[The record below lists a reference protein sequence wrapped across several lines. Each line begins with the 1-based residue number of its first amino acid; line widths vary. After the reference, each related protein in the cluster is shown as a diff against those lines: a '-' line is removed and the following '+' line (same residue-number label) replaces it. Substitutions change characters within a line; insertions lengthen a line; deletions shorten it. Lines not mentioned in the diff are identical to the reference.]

1 MISKQDVQHI
11 AKLARLGLKESEI
24 KKFQKELSSI
34 LDYFA
39 ILNEANV
46 SGVELIF
53 HPTEYF
59 VGEKKEI
66 LREDKEKPQTVEV
79 VDKLI
84 ESAPDKKKG
93 HIKVKAIL

>member
-24 KKFQKELSSI
+24 KKFRKELSSI

-46 SGVELIF
+46 PGVEPIF
-53 HPTEYF
+53 HPTEHF

-66 LREDKEKPQTVEV
+66 LREDKEKPQTVEA

-84 ESAPDKKKG
+84 ELAPDKKKG